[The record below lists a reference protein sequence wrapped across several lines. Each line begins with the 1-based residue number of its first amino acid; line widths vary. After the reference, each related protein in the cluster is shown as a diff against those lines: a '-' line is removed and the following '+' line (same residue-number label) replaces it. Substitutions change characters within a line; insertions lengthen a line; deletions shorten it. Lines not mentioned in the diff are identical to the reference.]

1 MDHYYKIGN
10 HNIHMMQLAISFGI
24 VMVSALVVF
33 LILGSF
39 LRKDFSLIELALRE
53 SKEKKAA
60 KAKSA

>member
-10 HNIHMMQLAISFGI
+10 HNIHMMQLAISIGI
-24 VMVSALVVF
+24 VMVSAIVVF

-39 LRKDFSLIELALRE
+39 LRKDFSLIELAVQE

-60 KAKSA
+60 RAKSA

>member
-24 VMVSALVVF
+24 VMASALVVF

-39 LRKDFSLIELALRE
+39 LRKDFSLIELAVRE

>member
-24 VMVSALVVF
+24 VMVSAMVVF

-39 LRKDFSLIELALRE
+39 LRKDFSLIELAVRE
-53 SKEKKAA
+53 SKEKKVSR
-60 KAKSA
+60 AKSA

>member
-10 HNIHMMQLAISFGI
+10 HNIHMMQLAISIGI

-33 LILGSF
+33 FILGSF
-39 LRKDFSLIELALRE
+39 LRKDFSLIELAVQE

-60 KAKSA
+60 RAKSA

>member
-24 VMVSALVVF
+24 VMVSAMVVF

-39 LRKDFSLIELALRE
+39 LRKDFSLIELAVRE

>member
-1 MDHYYKIGN
+1 
-10 HNIHMMQLAISFGI
+10 MMQLAISFGI
-24 VMVSALVVF
+24 VMASALVVF

-39 LRKDFSLIELALRE
+39 LRKDFSLIELAVRE